1 MTELSL
7 KTGLT
12 FAVAAVYAAVG
23 HGGASGYLAILSFFG
38 TPHDA
43 MASSA
48 LCLNLLV
55 SGVAFAA
62 YARAGHFAWSLSWP
76 FALTSVPAAFVGGL
90 LKISAASYAHLLA
103 GVLVIG
109 GGQLLLKK
117 ERTPAAPKKYFP
129 RWVSLGGGAALGILS
144 GMVGVGGGIFLSPL
158 LILSG
163 RAGVKETAATAAF
176 FIFVNSLSGL
186 VARSARGAF
195 HPVPGLSFLFIAA
208 LLGGWTGSRLGA
220 GRLVPLWLQRLL
232 AGILFTAAYGVNN
245 RFN

>member
-144 GMVGVGGGIFLSPL
+144 GMVGVGGGIFKSASHSFRPGRRQRNRRHRRLFYLRELSVR
-158 LILSG
+158 SG
-163 RAGVKETAATAAF
+163 RPFGPGRVPSCARAFIPVHRGVVGRMDRVAFGRRPTGAA
-176 FIFVNSLSGL
+176 L
-186 VARSARGAF
+186 VATPSRRHFVHRRLRG
-195 HPVPGLSFLFIAA
+195 
-208 LLGGWTGSRLGA
+208 
-220 GRLVPLWLQRLL
+220 Q
-232 AGILFTAAYGVNN
+232 
-245 RFN
+245 